1 MQRGRGLSSDT
12 CTEIINRNENLDMN
26 LITLTL
32 NPAVDL
38 HCQTDTFVPFHENL
52 AEITSRDLGGKG
64 VNISRAL
71 FTNKISSIPIILIGE
86 ESLGEFQEGLKKQI
100 PTPIFLQAKGCVR
113 ENITLHSDEGE
124 TRISFRGFTAPK
136 DTLEK
141 LTQYLEKFS
150 MEESVITFT
159 GSIPNGIHKEEAYSF
174 LMELK
179 EKGAKLVIDSK
190 SITLEELLSIKP
202 WLIKPNADEI
212 KAYLGKEMSEEMLAE
227 EAKRLHQA
235 GIENVVI
242 SLGEKG
248 ALLCRKEKVYYAE
261 VPAIEKK
268 STIGAG
274 DSTIAGFLAAYQ
286 KNPNM
291 EAEELLRTATAYGTA
306 ACLREGTLPPL
317 SEDIEEVYKSIN
329 VKIIII

>member
-1 MQRGRGLSSDT
+1 
-12 CTEIINRNENLDMN
+12 MN

-52 AEITSRDLGGKG
+52 ADITSRDLGGKG

-71 FTNKISSIPIILIGE
+71 FTNGIASIPVILIGD
-86 ESLGEFQEGLKKQI
+86 ESQAEFQEGLKTQI
-100 PTPIFLQAKGCVR
+100 PKPVFFSAKGRVR
-113 ENITLHSDEGE
+113 ENITLHSKEGE
-124 TRISFRGFTAPK
+124 TRISFRGFKAPA
-136 DTLEK
+136 DTLQK
-141 LTQYLEKFS
+141 LSKYLQEFS
-150 MEESVITFT
+150 LEDSVITFT
-159 GSIPNGIHKEEAYSF
+159 GSIPGGICKEEAISF

-190 SITLEELLSIKP
+190 SVTLEELLMIKP

-212 KAYLGKEMSEEMLAE
+212 QDYLGQKMSVEMLAE

-235 GIENVVI
+235 GITNVMI
-242 SLGEKG
+242 SLGEDG
-248 ALLCRKEKVYYAE
+248 ALLCCGEKVFHAE
-261 VPAIEKK
+261 VPVIEAK

-286 KNPNM
+286 KNPKTQ
-291 EAEELLRTATAYGTA
+291 AEELLRMASAYGTS
-306 ACLREGTLPPL
+306 ACLREGTQPPL
-317 SEDIEEVYKSIN
+317 SEDIEKVYKDI
-329 VKIIII
+329 KIV